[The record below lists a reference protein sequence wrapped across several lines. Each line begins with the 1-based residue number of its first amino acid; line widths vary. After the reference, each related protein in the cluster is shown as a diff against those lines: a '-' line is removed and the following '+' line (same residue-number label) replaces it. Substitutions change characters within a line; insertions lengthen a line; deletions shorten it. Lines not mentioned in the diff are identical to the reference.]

1 MKKVHQI
8 LIGLAILQGAL
19 FLFGLLKS
27 ELQDDK
33 PSKPLLDFG
42 VEQIIGLEVQ
52 PASKTPSPFGPL
64 TLEKTSDA
72 WTLVGSE
79 GYPVESE
86 KVEKVLTLLT
96 KIDAEAPVTLSKES
110 HSTLNVSPSAF
121 TKKATLSTKDNTI
134 ELFIGEG
141 SGRSIYVRKADEDAV
156 YLTRDATAFEISHE
170 VTSYAEAQYFE
181 LNDLK
186 EVNVT
191 LRARGQ
197 QKIRLYQGTDGNWT
211 VEGLEGEPIDQ
222 SRVRSLLAAV
232 KGARMVRPVG
242 KTIKP
247 EFGLDA
253 PVAQVSIT
261 NDAETIDL
269 SVGEVFGDFR
279 YVKASGKS
287 HVVLVRKYTL
297 DSLLDFDPTQLIDL
311 SQKKTQTPG
320 DPTSPGLLPG
330 TP

>member
-1 MKKVHQI
+1 MKVAVAQ
-8 LIGLAILQGAL
+8 
-19 FLFGLLKS
+19 
-27 ELQDDK
+27 
-33 PSKPLLDFG
+33 
-42 VEQIIGLEVQ
+42 
-52 PASKTPSPFGPL
+52 
-64 TLEKTSDA
+64 
-72 WTLVGSE
+72 
-79 GYPVESE
+79 
-86 KVEKVLTLLT
+86 
-96 KIDAEAPVTLSKES
+96 
-110 HSTLNVSPSAF
+110 
-121 TKKATLSTKDNTI
+121 
-134 ELFIGEG
+134 
-141 SGRSIYVRKADEDAV
+141 SIRKADENAV

-181 LNDLK
+181 LSDLK
-186 EVNVT
+186 EVDVT

-253 PVAQVSIT
+253 PAAQVSIT
-261 NDAETIDL
+261 NGAETIDL
-269 SVGEVFGDFR
+269 SVGAAFGDFR

-311 SQKKTQTPG
+311 SQKKTPTPG
-320 DPTSPGLLPG
+320 DRLREDYYRHPNGRCRTHPGCGRLAPTPTGRLHLGNLRTAWLAELASHSFGHRFVLRIDDLDPKATIPGMIEAQIDDLTFGIKFDEGYNVGGESGPYPIPTLPPLQSSAACINELAALSMLVFKKRSPRRSS
-330 TP
+330 TA

>member
-1 MKKVHQI
+1 M
-8 LIGLAILQGAL
+8 
-19 FLFGLLKS
+19 
-27 ELQDDK
+27 
-33 PSKPLLDFG
+33 
-42 VEQIIGLEVQ
+42 
-52 PASKTPSPFGPL
+52 
-64 TLEKTSDA
+64 
-72 WTLVGSE
+72 
-79 GYPVESE
+79 
-86 KVEKVLTLLT
+86 
-96 KIDAEAPVTLSKES
+96 
-110 HSTLNVSPSAF
+110 
-121 TKKATLSTKDNTI
+121 
-134 ELFIGEG
+134 
-141 SGRSIYVRKADEDAV
+141 
-156 YLTRDATAFEISHE
+156 
-170 VTSYAEAQYFE
+170 TSYAEAQYFE
-181 LNDLK
+181 LSDLR

-253 PVAQVSIT
+253 PAAQVSIT

-297 DSLLDFDPTQLIDL
+297 DSLLDFDPTQLIDV
-311 SQKKTQTPG
+311 SQKKTSTQG
-320 DPTSPGLLPG
+320 NPTSRGLLPG
-330 TP
+330 TPLTIVPGPTPRVWRFAPTPTGRLHLGNSERMACRARLTFIWTSFVLRIDELTQPPFRA